1 MGDVHL
7 KEIAT
12 SRRISPFVILP
23 LDISWVQEMTIDFIL
38 IYFTS
43 DSGLEEESCSVISHH
58 LPLSAPPS
66 LSALSLHK
74 SKTLH

>member
-1 MGDVHL
+1 MQPQ
-7 KEIAT
+7 EEY
-12 SRRISPFVILP
+12 RP
-23 LDISWVQEMTIDFIL
+23 LLFCPWISWVQELTIDFIL
-38 IYFTS
+38 LYFTS
-43 DSGLEEESCSVISHH
+43 DSGLEEESLSVISHH